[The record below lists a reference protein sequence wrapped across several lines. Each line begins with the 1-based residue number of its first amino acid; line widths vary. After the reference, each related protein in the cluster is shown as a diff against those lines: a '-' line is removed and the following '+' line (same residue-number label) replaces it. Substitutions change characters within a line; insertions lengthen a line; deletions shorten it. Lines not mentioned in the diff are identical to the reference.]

1 MFLYLCTILFLKARI
16 YAFFLIYVHI
26 FPKSISF
33 WHHNQLFLT
42 ENICFSNY
50 FTNFASSCEFNINV
64 TWKSEQWFSHIFL
77 IICKRYL
84 KEKTDRQEQIERES
98 WRDVMLPHG
107 LPQRKQIH
115 VHKLLTGS
123 AGRLRIFILHGDSWH
138 RR

>member
-1 MFLYLCTILFLKARI
+1 MHNIIFEGKDLCFFSWFMFIFFQKVYLFDTIINF
-16 YAFFLIYVHI
+16 
-26 FPKSISF
+26 
-33 WHHNQLFLT
+33 FLT

-123 AGRLRIFILHGDSWH
+123 AGRLRIIIRHGDSWH
-138 RR
+138 RK

>member
-1 MFLYLCTILFLKARI
+1 MHNIIFEGKDLRLFSWFMFIFFQKVYLFDTIINF
-16 YAFFLIYVHI
+16 
-26 FPKSISF
+26 
-33 WHHNQLFLT
+33 FLT

-123 AGRLRIFILHGDSWH
+123 AGRLRIFIRHGDSWH